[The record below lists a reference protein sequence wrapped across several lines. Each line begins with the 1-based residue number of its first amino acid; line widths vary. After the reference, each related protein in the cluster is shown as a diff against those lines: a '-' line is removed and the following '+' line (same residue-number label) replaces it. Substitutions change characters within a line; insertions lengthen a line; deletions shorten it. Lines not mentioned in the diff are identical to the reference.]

1 MYMIFT
7 KATLYLVAF
16 LLFSVT
22 FSFLVLIKSCA
33 NLYVM
38 LGNKERGVLTKEDIV
53 KGVLINV
60 YSNNV

>member
-1 MYMIFT
+1 MIFI

-22 FSFLVLIKSCA
+22 SSFLVLIKSYA

-38 LGNKERGVLTKEDIV
+38 LGNKERGVLTKEDAIE
-53 KGVLINV
+53 GVLINA

>member
-22 FSFLVLIKSCA
+22 FSFLVLIKSCV
-33 NLYVM
+33 NLCVM
-38 LGNKERGVLTKEDIV
+38 LGNEERGVLTKEDV
-53 KGVLINV
+53 VEGVLINA